1 MKFII
6 LLSSICLLNMAV
18 VADDAFITT
27 KVFKYSSTSGVPVF
41 TDKEPKN
48 RSHETKIIEAAKSTG
63 KGYPITIFNDQVTHS
78 TRTHKSSKRSS
89 KKKRKH
95 LEQCKKYKRKFDA
108 VSEKMRVGYK
118 ASQYRALEK
127 KRVKYRD
134 LLFYECNSH
143 DLL

>member
-6 LLSSICLLNMAV
+6 LLSSICLINIV
-18 VADDAFITT
+18 VASDGAFITT
-27 KVFKYSSTSGVPVF
+27 KVFKYSSKSGVPIF
-41 TDKEPKN
+41 TDKKPKN
-48 RSHETKIIEAAKSTG
+48 KPHETKIIEAAKSTG
-63 KGYPITIFNDQVTHS
+63 EGYPVSTFNDQLTKS

-89 KKKRKH
+89 KKKKRELTK
-95 LEQCKKYKRKFDA
+95 CKKYKRKFEA

-134 LLFYECNSH
+134 LLFNECNSH

>member
-95 LEQCKKYKRKFDA
+95 LAQCKKYKRKFDA